1 LGSPG
6 CNAHLFDPAYSGTAG
21 ILGEVTDLQGPGLSM
36 LPVSLYDGDIALWT
50 AGMNR
55 FGISHS
61 DQVCSYWARRVL
73 RPRRS
78 CAQVRRELPGAE
90 TGTYWL
96 LTRVPDLGAR
106 EMRVGWKRGA
116 LLFVAGCSFCFCRW
130 LCSFCFLC
138 FSVFFFFLAFAHT
151 GNFLFFF
158 GLVLFV
164 WFLVFGFCQRIHCDM
179 TVLDG
184 GFALMTRFIQRNPSD
199 MSTLLTGPVYESKFR
214 WASWLI
220 GEDVAEAARDEF
232 LSAGNSIDIL
242 AHSYFALVD
251 TMLPES
257 RPLEIRQTCAKGSNL
272 AAPGSFVTRQGVV
285 FFVWFCFVLFCFV
298 LFCFV

>member
-1 LGSPG
+1 LGG
-6 CNAHLFDPAYSGTAG
+6 R
-21 ILGEVTDLQGPGLSM
+21 EGLCC
-36 LPVSLYDGDIALWT
+36 LSLVVHFA
-50 AGMNR
+50 
-55 FGISHS
+55 
-61 DQVCSYWARRVL
+61 
-73 RPRRS
+73 
-78 CAQVRRELPGAE
+78 
-90 TGTYWL
+90 
-96 LTRVPDLGAR
+96 
-106 EMRVGWKRGA
+106 
-116 LLFVAGCSFCFCRW
+116 FVAGCVHFA
-130 LCSFCFLC
+130 
-138 FSVFFFFLAFAHT
+138 FSVFLFFFFFLAFAHT

-184 GFALMTRFIQRNPSD
+184 GFALMTRFIQRDATD

-232 LSAGNSIDIL
+232 LSVGNSIDIL

-285 FFVWFCFVLFCFV
+285 FLFGLVLFCLVLFCLVWFGLVCLVWFCFVLFCFV
-298 LFCFV
+298 FFCF